1 MTPSPEI
8 KRQPGAEADGLPAL
22 ERHADLEAASLRAA
36 QLTARAAREAVAARG
51 AFTLAVSGGSTPGR
65 YFELLAGADVPWAAT
80 HLFWVDE
87 RMVPTEDARS
97 NYGAARGTLL
107 AHLPRKPAGV
117 HRIRGEVADPAK
129 AAALYREELEEH
141 FGAGG
146 PPAFDC
152 LHLGLG
158 GDGHTASLFPGQAAL
173 KERTL
178 WAVDVAYAAADP
190 PVPRVSLTLPVLN
203 AARLAFFLASG
214 ADKAVLAADI
224 AAGRRPDSPAALVR
238 PAGRLLWIL
247 AG

>member
-8 KRQPGAEADGLPAL
+8 ERHADPEAEGLPAL
-22 ERHADLEAASLRAA
+22 ERHVDLEAASQRAA

-65 YFELLAGADVPWAAT
+65 YFELLAGQDLPWAAT

-87 RMVPTEDARS
+87 RMVPPEDARS

-107 AHLPRKPAGV
+107 ARLPEPPAWV
-117 HRIRGEVADPAK
+117 HRIKGEEADPARAAEIYRKELK
-129 AAALYREELEEH
+129 AH
-141 FGAGG
+141 FGGNG

-158 GDGHTASLFPGQAAL
+158 GDGHTASLFPGQPAL
-173 KERTL
+173 GERTL
-178 WAVDVAYAAADP
+178 WAVDVAYAGADP

-203 AARLAFFLASG
+203 AARLVFFLASG
-214 ADKAVLAADI
+214 REKAALATDI
-224 AAGRRPDSPAALVR
+224 AAGRRQDCPAALVR
-238 PAGRLLWIL
+238 PEGRLLWIL

>member
-1 MTPSPEI
+1 MIPSPEM
-8 KRQPGAEADGLPAL
+8 

-36 QLTARAAREAVAARG
+36 QLTAQAAREAVAARG
-51 AFTLAVSGGSTPGR
+51 AFALAVSGGSTPER
-65 YFELLAGADVPWAAT
+65 YFELLAGQVLPWAAT

-87 RMVPTEDARS
+87 RMTPPEDPRS
-97 NYGAARGTLL
+97 NYGAARGALL
-107 AHLPRKPAGV
+107 ARLPEAPAGV
-117 HRIRGEVADPAK
+117 HRIRGEAASADQ
-129 AAALYREELEEH
+129 AARLYREELTAH

-158 GDGHTASLFPGQAAL
+158 GDGHTASLFPGQPAL
-173 KERTL
+173 EEHTL
-178 WAVDVAYAAADP
+178 WAVDVAYAGADP
-190 PVPRVSLTLPVLN
+190 PIPRVSLTLPVLN

-214 ADKAVLAADI
+214 ADKAALASDI
-224 AAGRRPDSPAALVR
+224 AAGRRPDCPASLVR